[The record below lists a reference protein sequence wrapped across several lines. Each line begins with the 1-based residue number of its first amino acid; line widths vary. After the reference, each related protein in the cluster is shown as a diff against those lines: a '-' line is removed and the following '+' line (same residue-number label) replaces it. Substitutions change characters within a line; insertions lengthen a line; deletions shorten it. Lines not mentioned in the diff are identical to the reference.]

1 MATLAVI
8 SHRVGLHDL
17 LTHLHLLQDTLR
29 HQGARGYLV
38 YAALFIIAT
47 LCLIP
52 GSLLVIAG
60 GMLFGPLTGSLLS
73 FAAATLASSLS
84 FLIARWLGRDLLQR
98 YVGHTTVFQAI
109 ERGIARSGCD
119 FLILT
124 RLVPLFPYNIQ
135 NYAYGLTAIRFW
147 PFTLISAVTTLPGLV
162 IYSVMASELAREGV
176 TLAFALKL
184 SLAGGLLFALVQIG
198 KRFARARLALA
209 VVVAAALAAWL
220 WFPGGRTFLQQSLTA
235 LASLDPQQVRGFIAA
250 WGPQAAL
257 VSFALMILQAI
268 VAPLPAF
275 LITLANAALFGAFWG
290 GALSWFSAMVGAGLC
305 FCIARALGRE
315 VVEKLTGRAVLRSAD
330 GYFTRFGPQTI
341 LVCRLLPFVPFDP
354 VSYAAGLTSL
364 RFWPFMLATGVGQ
377 LPATI
382 VYSWAGSLLTGG
394 TFWLATG
401 LSLLFA
407 LAVVISIAKNIY
419 RERHKRSSP

>member
-1 MATLAVI
+1 MT
-8 SHRVGLHDL
+8 RPDRR
-17 LTHLHLLQDTLR
+17 HL
-29 HQGARGYLV
+29 
-38 YAALFIIAT
+38 
-47 LCLIP
+47 
-52 GSLLVIAG
+52 S
-60 GMLFGPLTGSLLS
+60 
-73 FAAATLASSLS
+73 
-84 FLIARWLGRDLLQR
+84 
-98 YVGHTTVFQAI
+98 
-109 ERGIARSGCD
+109 
-119 FLILT
+119 
-124 RLVPLFPYNIQ
+124 
-135 NYAYGLTAIRFW
+135 
-147 PFTLISAVTTLPGLV
+147 
-162 IYSVMASELAREGV
+162 
-176 TLAFALKL
+176 
-184 SLAGGLLFALVQIG
+184 
-198 KRFARARLALA
+198 RARLALA
-209 VVVAAALAAWL
+209 VVAVAALAAWL
-220 WFPGGRTFLQQSLTA
+220 WFPGGRAFLQHSLTA
-235 LASLDPQQVRGFIAA
+235 LASLDPQHVKDFIAA
-250 WGPQAAL
+250 WGAQAAL

-315 VVEKLTGRAVLRSAD
+315 VVEKLTGRTVLRSVD
-330 GYFTRFGPQTI
+330 GYFARFGPQTI

-394 TFWLATG
+394 AFWLATG

>member
-1 MATLAVI
+1 MTQPD
-8 SHRVGLHDL
+8 RR
-17 LTHLHLLQDTLR
+17 HLR
-29 HQGARGYLV
+29 
-38 YAALFIIAT
+38 
-47 LCLIP
+47 
-52 GSLLVIAG
+52 
-60 GMLFGPLTGSLLS
+60 
-73 FAAATLASSLS
+73 
-84 FLIARWLGRDLLQR
+84 
-98 YVGHTTVFQAI
+98 
-109 ERGIARSGCD
+109 
-119 FLILT
+119 
-124 RLVPLFPYNIQ
+124 
-135 NYAYGLTAIRFW
+135 
-147 PFTLISAVTTLPGLV
+147 
-162 IYSVMASELAREGV
+162 
-176 TLAFALKL
+176 
-184 SLAGGLLFALVQIG
+184 
-198 KRFARARLALA
+198 RARLALA

-290 GALSWFSAMVGAGLC
+290 GALSWF
-305 FCIARALGRE
+305 
-315 VVEKLTGRAVLRSAD
+315 
-330 GYFTRFGPQTI
+330 
-341 LVCRLLPFVPFDP
+341 
-354 VSYAAGLTSL
+354 
-364 RFWPFMLATGVGQ
+364 FWPFMLATGVGQ